1 MFNTNILSTH
11 QNRRTMKKN
20 SFINHLANFN
30 QTQHDI
36 WWKIIK
42 DKIIDQEWS
51 SLFVVRNWYLGELCS
66 PCLSFGVIIL
76 TSFNDFLQE
85 NVPSEFTQD
94 DLEHEMALEK
104 EKLPQI
110 PTYTET
116 GM

>member
-1 MFNTNILSTH
+1 ME
-11 QNRRTMKKN
+11 KN
-20 SFINHLANFN
+20 SFINHCANFN

-51 SLFVVRNWYLGELCS
+51 NLFVDRNWYLGELCS

-76 TSFNDFLQE
+76 TSFNDFLQD

-94 DLEHEMALEK
+94 DLDHEMALEK